1 MKNKKQPKKHR
12 NKKFSLRN
20 FSKKQ
25 KYIRLEVK
33 KGKNLKNAK
42 SNVKIFQSEKSKPKK
57 KKVQIGK
64 KNTKKPLK

>member
-42 SNVKIFQSEKSKPKK
+42 SNVKIFKA
-57 KKVQIGK
+57 
-64 KNTKKPLK
+64 KNLSQ